1 MATQPKVKSGAS
13 SIALIAS
20 PIHTAIVIALGV
32 ANAARGVWF
41 AGRVRAG
48 LLPDRPTLYLRTILF
63 ECVMLS
69 VALAGL
75 KLRGTPLQV
84 VLGKR
89 WRSAGEMFRDVGI
102 GIALWFATLILVSLL
117 SGHNSS
123 ADGSIRF
130 LIPQTMGEFLLWVA
144 LAIIAGI
151 SEEAVFRG
159 YYQQQF
165 AALTRSAW
173 GGVLLSSGIFAAVHA
188 YQGWGRALIIGASAI
203 IYGLVANWR
212 GTVRPGMIAHA
223 LQDAIA
229 PVLLRLLRQ

>member
-1 MATQPKVKSGAS
+1 MATQPEAKSGAI

-32 ANAARGVWF
+32 ANAVRGVWF

-69 VALAGL
+69 VVLAGL

-89 WRSAGEMFRDVGI
+89 WRTAGEMFRDVGI
-102 GIALWFATLILVSLL
+102 GIALWFAALILSSLL

-123 ADGSIRF
+123 ADGSIRISDSADDGR
-130 LIPQTMGEFLLWVA
+130 IPVVGG
-144 LAIIAGI
+144 AGDHCRNQR
-151 SEEAVFRG
+151 RG
-159 YYQQQF
+159 SVSWILP
-165 AALTRSAW
+165 ATIRCA
-173 GGVLLSSGIFAAVHA
+173 
-188 YQGWGRALIIGASAI
+188 
-203 IYGLVANWR
+203 
-212 GTVRPGMIAHA
+212 
-223 LQDAIA
+223 DA
-229 PVLLRLLRQ
+229 